1 MNYCAVLE
9 KELTVLDCI
18 ACRNQLVSICHGHNH
33 SIKPRIVDDLPLG
46 EINEVYL
53 LDFIGSSGFIGELYP
68 KVESVIILDHHKTA
82 VEALCGNASFG
93 KNVIKVIDMD
103 KSGATIAFDFFK
115 EKLLKRSDTLKGLG
129 IHNHQEAGQKNL
141 SGCKFERVQKLF
153 EYIEDGDIWRWKLP
167 HSKAFSSG
175 LKDMNI
181 EYNVNVNS
189 ALFEQDLLSVYSF
202 VISVVIF

>member
-1 MNYCAVLE
+1 MEEARKLNIITISQEDLDQLIQTKAQKIFQQPQAKTGEHSSIPLWNKEVERNFPKNSLE
-9 KELTVLDCI
+9 Q
-18 ACRNQLVSICHGHNH
+18 RQ
-33 SIKPRIVDDLPLG
+33 VDDLPLG

-68 KVESVIILDHHKTA
+68 KVESVIILDHHKTV

-153 EYIEDGDIWRWKLP
+153 EYIEDGDI
-167 HSKAFSSG
+167 
-175 LKDMNI
+175 
-181 EYNVNVNS
+181 
-189 ALFEQDLLSVYSF
+189 
-202 VISVVIF
+202 

>member
-1 MNYCAVLE
+1 MRSTTAASAASATQRRETNVTREMVQRETLHGDRGWLAVI
-9 KELTVLDCI
+9 VLD
-18 ACRNQLVSICHGHNH
+18 VMSK
-33 SIKPRIVDDLPLG
+33 KPRAGSSTGSDKSKWHGLTVDDLPLG

-129 IHNHQEAGQKNL
+129 IHNHQEAGKKNL
-141 SGCKFERVQKLF
+141 SGYKFERVQKLF
-153 EYIEDGDIWRWKLP
+153 EYIKDGDIWRSDIWRW
-167 HSKAFSSG
+167 
-175 LKDMNI
+175 
-181 EYNVNVNS
+181 
-189 ALFEQDLLSVYSF
+189 
-202 VISVVIF
+202 